1 MSSISAKISL
11 LDVNFFAIAFLF
23 FCNFDGFGK
32 SNHLNLSIIFGA
44 CCLMADFNLL
54 CFVITHASVVGCL
67 FSAFF
72 FFCLFKQRF

>member
-1 MSSISAKISL
+1 MSSILAKISL
-11 LDVNFFAIAFLF
+11 LDVIFLQLRFF